1 MIIIKKK
8 IQLTIQE
15 IVNDYYCLAET
26 EGYLSGLAEVGC
38 CEEKDKQEYHYNMK
52 NMIDKYLPNWKDNIE
67 KEYWESNDEDE
78 KGVILSTVLC
88 ENFKEIFYQ
97 LV

>member
-1 MIIIKKK
+1 MKK
-8 IQLTIQE
+8 IKLTIQE
-15 IVNDYYCLAET
+15 IVNDYYCLAEH
-26 EGYLSGLAEVGC
+26 EGFLSGLAEANSC
-38 CEEKDKQEYHYNMK
+38 TDEDMK
-52 NMIDKYLPNWKDNIE
+52 NYHNEMKDLINKYLPKWKSKID
-67 KEYWESNDEDE
+67 KRYWSNDASEDE